1 MSQLLGK
8 ELTEALLKRLNGQ
21 DVEAY
26 EGKIIPIF
34 TLDESGWPH
43 PALLSY
49 YEVVAKNST
58 TIDIALWKNSSTAR
72 NLRQTNKVTF
82 LITDKGVNYY
92 LKGSVKELQTEIP
105 GIPLQ
110 SRFRVTAEQLLEDQ
124 EPNAEIT
131 SGLTYSRR
139 MERATTDHAVEVFN
153 RLRERAMKGKRIF
166 LLVIAI
172 LVLAGTGYGFW
183 RWGNSPKESS
193 YVTVPVQRGN
203 VTQVVSSTGTLQAVV
218 TVLVGSQVSG
228 TIDKLFADFNSK
240 VKAGQVV
247 AQLNQDKFKAA
258 VDQARANLLAAQ
270 SNFEKAKVSVGDA
283 LRTLER
289 NRELRKG
296 ISWRRANSMPPRPPM
311 MPR

>member
-1 MSQLLGK
+1 MSQLIGK
-8 ELTEALLKRLNGQ
+8 ELTEALLKRLSGQ
-21 DVEAY
+21 DVKAH

-49 YEVVAKNST
+49 YEVVAKNYT

-82 LITDKGVNYY
+82 LITDRGVNYY

-139 MERATTDHAVEVFN
+139 TERATTDHTVEVFN
-153 RLRERAMKGKRIF
+153 RLRGE
-166 LLVIAI
+166 
-172 LVLAGTGYGFW
+172 
-183 RWGNSPKESS
+183 P
-193 YVTVPVQRGN
+193 
-203 VTQVVSSTGTLQAVV
+203 
-218 TVLVGSQVSG
+218 
-228 TIDKLFADFNSK
+228 
-240 VKAGQVV
+240 
-247 AQLNQDKFKAA
+247 
-258 VDQARANLLAAQ
+258 
-270 SNFEKAKVSVGDA
+270 
-283 LRTLER
+283 
-289 NRELRKG
+289 
-296 ISWRRANSMPPRPPM
+296 
-311 MPR
+311 